1 MKKIVSFDKAIGG
14 DGLEI
19 EAAVGVEASNLKAR
33 VELTYPIEA
42 VIQPATKAADKLL
55 DKLEKLIP
63 GDWDKPIIEKLKQE
77 FRQEL
82 VEALSE

>member
-1 MKKIVSFDKAIGG
+1 MKKLASIDKAIGS

-19 EAAVGVEASNLKAR
+19 EAAVGVETSNIKA
-33 VELTYPIEA
+33 VVQVTYPIEK
-42 VIQPATKAADKLL
+42 VVEPATKVANKLL

-63 GDWDKPIIEKLKQE
+63 GDWDKPIIEKLKEE
-77 FRQEL
+77 FKNEL

>member
-1 MKKIVSFDKAIGG
+1 MKKIVSFDKAIGS